1 MSAETFADKE
11 GQLPSMTLHMTTGRP
26 AGNTL
31 PRCAPRGL
39 LLDFGS
45 VISVSV
51 FERHRESERLLGLAE
66 GTLSWLGPIDPA
78 TDALWES
85 MQRDE
90 ITERDYWA
98 HRAAELGTLVG
109 ESGWDVMTM
118 LHRIRQTDANAI
130 IRPQMQ
136 RMMRSARANG
146 IRVGILSNELELF
159 YGSDMLAQMDVLADT
174 AMIVDASN
182 TGILKPDLRAYT
194 QATEGLGL
202 PPQEILFVD
211 DQFRNI
217 VGAVK
222 AGLQT
227 QHFDLRDIPGNLAAI
242 ASRLQLP
249 IEGAQR

>member
-1 MSAETFADKE
+1 MSAEIFAEE
-11 GQLPSMTLHMTTGRP
+11 GRVSSAALRETTGRT
-26 AGNTL
+26 AGET
-31 PRCAPRGL
+31 PRRCAPRGL

-66 GTLSWLGPIDPA
+66 GTLQWLGPIDPS
-78 TDALWES
+78 TDALWQS

-98 HRAAELGTLVG
+98 RRAAEVGELVG
-109 ESGWDVMTM
+109 ESGWDVMTL
-118 LHRIRQTDANAI
+118 LHRIRQDDVNAI
-130 IRPQMQ
+130 IRPQMH
-136 RMMRSARANG
+136 RMMRAARAGG

-174 AMIVDASN
+174 AMIVDASS
-182 TGILKPDLRAYT
+182 TGILKPDPRAYA
-194 QATEGLGL
+194 QATEGMGL
-202 PPQEILFVD
+202 PPREILFVD

-227 QHFDLRDIPGNLAAI
+227 QFFDLRDVPGNLAAI

-249 IEGAQR
+249 IEGAPR

>member
-1 MSAETFADKE
+1 MSVETIEEE
-11 GQLPSMTLHMTTGRP
+11 GQASFKALPVATSRP
-26 AGNTL
+26 ARNTL

-66 GTLSWLGPIDPA
+66 GTLTWLGPIDPA
-78 TDALWES
+78 TDPLWES

-90 ITERDYWA
+90 ITEREYWA
-98 HRAAELGTLVG
+98 CRAEELGALVG
-109 ESGWDVMTM
+109 EPVWDVMTM
-118 LHRIRQTDANAI
+118 LHRIRQTDANTI
-130 IRPQMQ
+130 IRPQMHH
-136 RMMRSARANG
+136 MMRVARANG

-159 YGSDMLAQMDVLADT
+159 YGSEMLAQMDVLADT

-182 TGILKPDLRAYT
+182 TGILKPDPRAYT
-194 QATEGLGL
+194 QATEGLDL

-227 QHFDLRDIPGNLAAI
+227 QYFDLRDIPGNLAAI
-242 ASRLQLP
+242 AARLQLP
-249 IEGAQR
+249 IEGASR

>member
-1 MSAETFADKE
+1 MTVEAIEEE
-11 GQLPSMTLHMTTGRP
+11 GQASLTTLPVTGSRLP
-26 AGNTL
+26 RKAL

-51 FERHRESERLLGLAE
+51 FERHQASERLLGLRE
-66 GTLSWLGPIDPA
+66 GTLTWLGPIDPA
-78 TDALWES
+78 TDPLWES

-90 ITERDYWA
+90 ITEREYWA
-98 HRAAELGTLVG
+98 SRAAELGALVG
-109 ESGWDVMTM
+109 EPGWDVMTM
-118 LHRIRQTDANAI
+118 LQRIRQADANAI

-136 RMMRSARANG
+136 HMMRVARANG
-146 IRVGILSNELELF
+146 MRVGILSNELELF
-159 YGSDMLAQMDVLADT
+159 YGSEMLARMDVLAET
-174 AMIVDASN
+174 AMIVDASS
-182 TGILKPDLRAYT
+182 TGILKPDPRAYA
-194 QATEGLGL
+194 QATQGLGL
-202 PPQEILFVD
+202 LPEEILFVD

-242 ASRLQLP
+242 AARLQLP
-249 IEGAQR
+249 IEGASW

>member
-1 MSAETFADKE
+1 MSAETIEEE
-11 GQLPSMTLHMTTGRP
+11 GQASFMTLPMTTTRP
-26 AGNTL
+26 ARNTP

-51 FERHRESERLLGLAE
+51 FERHCESERLLGLAE
-66 GTLSWLGPIDPA
+66 GTLTWLGPIDPA
-78 TDALWES
+78 TDPLWES
-85 MQRDE
+85 MQREE

-98 HRAAELGTLVG
+98 CRAAELGDLVG
-109 ESGWDVMTM
+109 EPGWDVMTM

-130 IRPQMQ
+130 IRPEMQ
-136 RMMRSARANG
+136 HMMRVARANG
-146 IRVGILSNELELF
+146 MRVGILSNELELF
-159 YGSDMLAQMDVLADT
+159 YGSEMLAQMDVLAET

-182 TGILKPDLRAYT
+182 TGILKPDARAYT
-194 QATEGLGL
+194 QATQGLDL

-242 ASRLQLP
+242 AARLQLP
-249 IEGAQR
+249 AEGAPR